1 MDDIDSAIL
10 GHLQR
15 DARLTNRELA
25 RLVGIAPS
33 TCLERV
39 RGLRS
44 RGVIT
49 GYHAAVE
56 PRAVGRS
63 LQALVFVRLRPLSRE
78 VISGFEAYLS
88 RQPEVVSVFVVSGDD
103 DVVAHV
109 AAPNIERL
117 HDFLMDRIST
127 RREVVTFRSSMIYRQ
142 HSTHVMAPL
151 GGDGAAGGGANGG
164 LNGGLNGG
172 GEG

>member
-1 MDDIDSAIL
+1 MATMDDTDSAIL

-39 RGLRS
+39 RALRS

-56 PRAVGRS
+56 PRAVGRPI
-63 LQALVFVRLRPLSRE
+63 QALVFAQLRPLSRE
-78 VISGFEAYLS
+78 VIIGVETYLT
-88 RQPEVVSVFVVSGDD
+88 RLPEVVSVFVVSGDD
-103 DVVAHV
+103 DIMLHV
-109 AAPNIERL
+109 AVPDIERL
-117 HDFLMDRIST
+117 HAFLMDRLAA
-127 RREVVTFRSSMIYRQ
+127 RREVVTFRSSMIYRK
-142 HSTHVMAPL
+142 TENRVLAPL
-151 GGDGAAGGGANGG
+151 DGREANGG
-164 LNGGLNGG
+164 G
-172 GEG
+172 

>member
-1 MDDIDSAIL
+1 MDDIDAAII

-39 RGLRS
+39 RALRS
-44 RGVIT
+44 RGVIS

-63 LQALVFVRLRPLSRE
+63 LQALVFVQMRPLSRE
-78 VISGFEAYLS
+78 VITGFEAYLVGL
-88 RQPEVVSVFVVSGDD
+88 PDVVSVFVVSGDD
-103 DVVAHV
+103 DIVVHV
-109 AAPNIERL
+109 AVPDIERL
-117 HDFLMDRIST
+117 HAFLMDRLAA
-127 RREVVTFRSSMIYRQ
+127 RREVVTFRSSVIYRQ
-142 HSTHVMAPL
+142 TANRVLAPL
-151 GGDGAAGGGANGG
+151 
-164 LNGGLNGG
+164 
-172 GEG
+172 EG